1 MYNRVSLW
9 VQVRAEAQIVEQEL
23 VLELVLV
30 LEQEQEQESVSANP
44 PILAGVVIDLV
55 DSLYLQRREACLVQ
69 QHSFRREV

>member
-23 VLELVLV
+23 VLELVL
-30 LEQEQEQESVSANP
+30 EQEPESVSANP